1 MNLAQ
6 QTKLE
11 YPSVE
16 KLEEITREC
25 LTLPQL
31 SGRVVHRFGPGLY
44 IRELTVPVTPGT
56 ASFMIGRCHK
66 VEHVNIMLKGRVVV
80 LNKDGSLEE
89 LVAPLTF
96 IGKPGQKIGLVI
108 EEMVWLNV
116 WATDETDVEKL
127 EAMFLEPSDPLEE
140 AKKLK
145 LMKESASRIGD
156 REDFHLAIAELG
168 FTAEQVRQMAGDESN
183 MIDMPVGID
192 VGFVVSKSSI
202 EGRGVFASNDFTAGD
217 IIGPSRLMVGTLKR
231 TPLGRYINHSKNPNA
246 AVIDR
251 EGGRLDIMALMPI
264 NGSHGGLLGDEITID
279 YRRAF
284 KTECIFLKGTP

>member
-1 MNLAQ
+1 MNVAQ
-6 QTKLE
+6 QPKLE
-11 YPSVE
+11 YPSAE
-16 KLEEITREC
+16 KLEMITREC
-25 LTLPQL
+25 LTYPQL

-80 LNKDGSLEE
+80 LKEDGSLQE

-96 IGKPGQKIGLVI
+96 IGKPGQKIGLVL

-127 EAMFLEPSDPLEE
+127 EATFLEPSDPLEE
-140 AKKLK
+140 AKKMRLIT
-145 LMKESASRIGD
+145 ESASRIKD
-156 REDFHLAIAELG
+156 REDFHLAISELG
-168 FTAEQVRQMAGDESN
+168 FTAEQVREISEDESN
-183 MIDMPVGID
+183 LIDMPMGID

-202 EGRGVFASNDFTAGD
+202 EGRGVFASNDFTSGD
-217 IIGPSRLMVGTLKR
+217 IIGPSRLNIGTLKR
-231 TPLGRYINHSKNPNA
+231 TPLGRWINHSKNPNA
-246 AVIDR
+246 VVVDR

-264 NGSHGGLLGDEITID
+264 NGSHGGQLGDEITID

-284 KTECIFLKGTP
+284 KTALIFLKG